1 MPPRP
6 GRKRKRQLD
15 DPLASDSQDED
26 FSDQAHSPRKR
37 TAGKGTVGKKTAT
50 KGGRKT
56 TAAKGRRS
64 KKNTYHSDDDD
75 ISIHSD
81 GLSVASDDEPVALGA
96 SGRPLRSSRKTQP
109 VNYGEDSEDVEEP
122 SPSESSSGE
131 EEEADEDVGKKGAKA
146 PTAKP
151 SMLVKIKIP
160 PGLGKE
166 RKGRSAEPET
176 QNEDQVPTRRTTR
189 ATSATAQ
196 SRPTVGGKGPLKSAT
211 RTRGGSAGPPAV
223 GGGVARRSTR
233 LGASEEPALQ
243 LTNSGKHGE
252 IVRQPG
258 ADDVIL
264 EERESLTETS
274 SREAME
280 SGGTGGIDEPASH
293 LAGSA
298 ADGNEGVQGT
308 DGEPDEVNPQPRD
321 SEPGNDIAPPDD
333 GDGDDDD
340 SDVQPSRRTGRKA
353 NDAPSLLE
361 SVASPSAARATE
373 LTPDIKRAKRGRGRR
388 GPGRATR
395 GTSKKAGDS
404 SEEYRE
410 DEGGDDTGDDSM
422 SNRSSPS
429 KLPRSGQAEIDSNPE
444 DESSEPSGRG
454 RGRKGKR
461 PMSTSQSSRKRRATS
476 SAELSHSEH
485 AEINQELE
493 DLLPSPKRLRHRAK
507 RAVALEGETAP
518 ERTLRRR
525 TQNVDY
531 RILRPENAQMIEEPN
546 SGNDEPRRKTAP
558 GAQKS
563 WFDTTGPFG
572 GSVSFNPFGRG
583 RPMNPTVQ
591 DDSDSSD
598 DERPTRPGMYGG
610 VVGAAGTIMT
620 PSTATAGLLPPS
632 AQLHGS
638 DPLGGAPGS
647 LGKMSKGKNANA
659 DIDPLGAADS
669 NVDFSK
675 VGGLDVVIQNLKE
688 MVQLPLTYPEL
699 FLAKKIT
706 PPRGVLFHGPPGTGK
721 TLMARALAAS
731 CSTETRKVTFYMR
744 KGADCLSKWVGEA
757 ERQLRLLFEE
767 AKNNQPSIIF
777 FDEIDG
783 KMSLIHLFAVGANS
797 RLGLAPVRSSKQD
810 QIHASIVSTML
821 ALMDGMDGRGQ
832 VVVIGATNRPDAV
845 DPALRRPGRFDREFY
860 FPLPSVDARRSI
872 LDIHTR
878 GWSPALPEALKEGL
892 ALQTKGYGGA
902 DLRVS

>member
-6 GRKRKRQLD
+6 VRKRKRQQD

-26 FSDQAHSPRKR
+26 FSDQVHSPRKK
-37 TAGKGTVGKKTAT
+37 TAGKGTVGKKTAA

-56 TAAKGRRS
+56 TAAKGRRN
-64 KKNTYHSDDDD
+64 KKNTYRSDEDD
-75 ISIHSD
+75 ISVSGD
-81 GLSVASDDEPVALGA
+81 GLSVASDDEPITLGA

-109 VNYGEDSEDVEEP
+109 VNYGEESEDAEEP
-122 SPSESSSGE
+122 SSSESSSGGDGEEDE
-131 EEEADEDVGKKGAKA
+131 EEEVDEDVGKKGAKT

-211 RTRGGSAGPPAV
+211 RTRGGSAGPPAA

-243 LTNSGKHGE
+243 LTNPGKHGQT
-252 IVRQPG
+252 VRQPG

-264 EERESLTETS
+264 EERESLAETS
-274 SREAME
+274 SREAVE

-298 ADGNEGVQGT
+298 ADENEGVQGT
-308 DGEPDEVNPQPRD
+308 DEELDRVNPQPQVN
-321 SEPGNDIAPPDD
+321 EPGNDIVPPED

-340 SDVQPSRRTGRKA
+340 SDLQPSRRSGRKA
-353 NDAPSLLE
+353 NDAPSLRG
-361 SVASPSAARATE
+361 SAASPKAARATE
-373 LTPDIKRAKRGRGRR
+373 LTPEIKRTKRGRGRR

-395 GTSKKAGDS
+395 GASKKAGDS

-410 DEGGDDTGDDSM
+410 EEGGDDTGDDSM
-422 SNRSSPS
+422 SNKSSPS
-429 KLPRSGQAEIDSNPE
+429 KLPRSGQAEIDSGPE
-444 DESSEPSGRG
+444 DESSDPSGRV
-454 RGRKGKR
+454 RDRKGKR

-485 AEINQELE
+485 AEISQELE
-493 DLLPSPKRLRHRAK
+493 DLLPSPKRLRHRA
-507 RAVALEGETAP
+507 RRTVALEGETAP

-531 RILRPENAQMIEEPN
+531 RILRPENAQMIEEPDN

-583 RPMNPTVQ
+583 KPMNPTVQ

-620 PSTATAGLLPPS
+620 PSTTTAGLLPPS
-632 AQLHGS
+632 AQIHGS

-647 LGKMSKGKNANA
+647 LGKMNKGKNANA

-783 KMSLIHLFAVGANS
+783 KMSLIHLFAVES
-797 RLGLAPVRSSKQD
+797 
-810 QIHASIVSTML
+810 
-821 ALMDGMDGRGQ
+821 
-832 VVVIGATNRPDAV
+832 
-845 DPALRRPGRFDREFY
+845 
-860 FPLPSVDARRSI
+860 
-872 LDIHTR
+872 
-878 GWSPALPEALKEGL
+878 
-892 ALQTKGYGGA
+892 
-902 DLRVS
+902 

>member
-6 GRKRKRQLD
+6 VRKRKRQLEK

-37 TAGKGTVGKKTAT
+37 TGGKGTVGKKTAT

-56 TAAKGRRS
+56 TVAKGRRS
-64 KKNTYHSDDDD
+64 KKNTYDSDDDD
-75 ISIHSD
+75 ISVSGD
-81 GLSVASDDEPVALGA
+81 GLSVASDDEPVTLGA

-109 VNYGEDSEDVEEP
+109 VNYGEESEEVEEP
-122 SPSESSSGE
+122 SSSESGSGE
-131 EEEADEDVGKKGAKA
+131 EGEEDEEREVDEDVGKKGAKP

-211 RTRGGSAGPPAV
+211 RTRGGSAGPPAA

-243 LTNSGKHGE
+243 LTNSGKHGQ

-258 ADDVIL
+258 ADDIIL
-264 EERESLTETS
+264 EERESLAETS
-274 SREAME
+274 SREAVE

-293 LAGSA
+293 LAESA
-298 ADGNEGVQGT
+298 ADGNEGVESTG
-308 DGEPDEVNPQPRD
+308 GEPDKVNPQPKD
-321 SEPGNDIAPPDD
+321 NGPGSDVVPPED

-340 SDVQPSRRTGRKA
+340 SDVQPSRRNCRKA
-353 NDAPSLLE
+353 NDAPSLRG
-361 SVASPSAARATE
+361 SAASPKAAKATE
-373 LTPDIKRAKRGRGRR
+373 LTPENKRTKRGRGRR

-395 GTSKKAGDS
+395 GASKKAGDS

-410 DEGGDDTGDDSM
+410 EEGGDDTGDDSM
-422 SNRSSPS
+422 SNKSSPS
-429 KLPRSGQAEIDSNPE
+429 KLPRSGQAEIDSVPE
-444 DESSEPSGRG
+444 DESSEPSG

-485 AEINQELE
+485 VEINQELE

-507 RAVALEGETAP
+507 RTVALEGETAP

-531 RILRPENAQMIEEPN
+531 RILRPENALMIEEPDN

-632 AQLHGS
+632 AQMHGS

-647 LGKMSKGKNANA
+647 LGKMGKGKNANA

-783 KMSLIHLFAVGANS
+783 NMSLIHL
-797 RLGLAPVRSSKQD
+797 LAIES
-810 QIHASIVSTML
+810 
-821 ALMDGMDGRGQ
+821 
-832 VVVIGATNRPDAV
+832 
-845 DPALRRPGRFDREFY
+845 
-860 FPLPSVDARRSI
+860 
-872 LDIHTR
+872 
-878 GWSPALPEALKEGL
+878 
-892 ALQTKGYGGA
+892 
-902 DLRVS
+902 